1 MFAMKSMDRN
11 SSLLKL
17 KLDLVYRDLAIDE
30 AKKRFDELNVPHPE
44 VAVAS
49 EPEPVVVAPK
59 RKQIRALIPGQ
70 PSARSAAAKAAY
82 AALSDEAKVARLNAM
97 REGRAKKAAEAPKAV
112 LPAAK

>member
-1 MFAMKSMDRN
+1 M
-11 SSLLKL
+11 
-17 KLDLVYRDLAIDE
+17 KLDLVYRDLAIEE
-30 AKKRFDELNVPHPE
+30 AQKRFDALNVQTTAEAPPE
-44 VAVAS
+44 P

-82 AALSDEAKVARLNAM
+82 AALSDEAKAARLNAM
-97 REGRAKKAAEAPKAV
+97 KEGRAKKAAEAPKAV